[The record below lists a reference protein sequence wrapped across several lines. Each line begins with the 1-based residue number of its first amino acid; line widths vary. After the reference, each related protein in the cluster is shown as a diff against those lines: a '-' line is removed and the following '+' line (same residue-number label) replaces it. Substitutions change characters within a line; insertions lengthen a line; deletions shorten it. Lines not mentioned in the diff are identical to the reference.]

1 MVRGS
6 EHEWLLGDPSWWPNS
21 DRGLLITRIG
31 DLNPPKSWLITD
43 PENGGEGWI
52 RQRLQP
58 VASRILYTT
67 AWSFFFIISSTIPLI
82 FPNKV
87 FIDDQAL
94 AIILFSISWLMLLI
108 PYFWFSNSNQEGINI
123 FPLEFLGFTMGI
135 VFFIL
140 HIIIDPILGWIAYS
154 LFLLSWFRTVR
165 NISDS
170 VSVNSSRWLLP
181 ISESDFTAGSLDSRW
196 NILTNKFRNGII
208 AKSSKIFGNY
218 TAELTGVS
226 YKKFR
231 FIAFSVVYKNR
242 IIHDPFNKN
251 FVLSAQFDDFLSQ
264 PPINL
269 PGDKWPEI
277 FIRDSEEE

>member
-21 DRGLLITRIG
+21 DSGLLITRIG

-135 VFFIL
+135 IFFIL
-140 HIIIDPILGWIAYS
+140 
-154 LFLLSWFRTVR
+154 LFVGLFVGFFQLYTMGKK
-165 NISDS
+165 
-170 VSVNSSRWLLP
+170 
-181 ISESDFTAGSLDSRW
+181 GS
-196 NILTNKFRNGII
+196 K
-208 AKSSKIFGNY
+208 
-218 TAELTGVS
+218 
-226 YKKFR
+226 
-231 FIAFSVVYKNR
+231 
-242 IIHDPFNKN
+242 
-251 FVLSAQFDDFLSQ
+251 
-264 PPINL
+264 
-269 PGDKWPEI
+269 
-277 FIRDSEEE
+277 